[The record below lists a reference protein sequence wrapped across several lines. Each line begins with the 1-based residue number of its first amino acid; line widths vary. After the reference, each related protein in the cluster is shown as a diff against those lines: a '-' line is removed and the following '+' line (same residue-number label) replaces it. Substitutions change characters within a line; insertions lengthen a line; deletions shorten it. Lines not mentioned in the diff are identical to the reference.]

1 MKKTVIILLAA
12 SVLAVAGCKKFNTDT
27 PIVPVNGISLDYEDI
42 VILKGNSETLTA
54 TIQPSN
60 ATYKSVT
67 WTSSNPSCATVDGGR
82 VVGVVR
88 GSSNI
93 TAMSTDPNIKAV
105 CKVTV
110 VDEIVPVTSIS
121 IEPATII
128 LKKDAESHAY
138 ARFTPNGTTQRRIEW
153 SVENTSIAT
162 VDANGNV
169 KGVSNGETTLWATSK
184 DNPEVKASAT
194 IMVVKPFE
202 TITVTNPAD
211 PDTPTDLG
219 YEETLRIRYTFTPED
234 SRDVVKYT
242 IVQGSTSK
250 IEVSSN
256 GEVKAKGYSSE
267 TCKIRVSSVADPTV
281 YTDVSFKTYDAPSGI
296 EAWNKG
302 FAERKTMY
310 IGKGCSQ
317 TLTLRIKNSSQVKP
331 GTKIGMWGPES
342 SNLSATL
349 NDDGTEMT
357 VRASSFASTSTSST
371 KVTGSIKLAVS
382 YYYFNVNFYISE
394 YDPFCAKIGDIIYY
408 SPSGYKLNTADSG
421 YRGGGIFESPV
432 NSVPSYNTTKLGII
446 AYLGGDH
453 LSEDPFTSGAAGSA
467 SYSLPGLDEGN
478 LHGIAIPYNADFI
491 CRKTKPGGDFSNS
504 CWGTIP
510 DQSTGGE
517 IFSKDHDHIINHS
530 SPAITGFSV
539 GNLRWSSTNSSKRR
553 AFHNTIG
560 LLYYNI
566 DRGDSHRIHQV
577 LYVSSYQALDAFTDD
592 TGNSVYSVSN
602 QYYYGRASSNNNI
615 NASGYLAGAA
625 TEKRVT
631 PWLLPTVADLKTVFA
646 GSPTAADNNATV
658 GKTVVERASVFAKS
672 VRVFS
677 GNNNAIFRELTY
689 WTSQEYSDY
698 DAMALT
704 IYSDGKL
711 TAANWDK
718 NEAHR
723 CLPIFYF

>member
-1 MKKTVIILLAA
+1 MKKTVILLLAA
-12 SVLAVAGCKKFNTDT
+12 ASILAAAGCKKFNSDT
-27 PIVPVNGISLDYEDI
+27 PIVPVSGISLDYEDI
-42 VILKGNSETLTA
+42 VILRGESAVLNA
-54 TIQPSN
+54 TVHPSN

-67 WTSSNPSCATVDGGR
+67 WSSSNTYSVTVENG
-82 VVGVVR
+82 VVSGVVR
-88 GSSNI
+88 GESRV
-93 TAMSTDPNIKAV
+93 TATSTDPNIKAV

-110 VDEIVPVTSIS
+110 VNEIVPVTSIS
-121 IEPATII
+121 IDPATII

-138 ARFTPNGTTQRRIEW
+138 VKFTPSGTTQRRIEW
-153 SVENTSIAT
+153 KVDDTSIAT

-194 IMVVKPFE
+194 ILVVKPFE
-202 TITVTNPAD
+202 TITVTNPAN
-211 PDTPTDLG
+211 PNTPTDLG
-219 YEETLRIRYTFTPED
+219 CEETLRIRYSFTPAD
-234 SRDVVKYT
+234 SRDAVKYT
-242 IVQGSTSK
+242 IVQGSSSK

-256 GEVKAKGYSSE
+256 GEVTAKGYSNE

-302 FAERKTMY
+302 FTERKTMY
-310 IGKGCSQ
+310 IGRGCSQ
-317 TLTLRIKNSSQVKP
+317 TLSLRIKNSSQVKP

-342 SNLSATL
+342 ANLSATL

-357 VRASSFASTSTSST
+357 VRASSFASTSTSSS
-371 KVTGSIKLAVS
+371 KVTGSIKLTVG

-394 YDPFCAKIGDIIYY
+394 FDPFCAKIGDIIYY

-421 YRGGGIFESPV
+421 YRGGGIFENPV

-446 AYLGGDH
+446 AYLGDDH
-453 LSEDPFTSGAAGSA
+453 LSEDPFTSGAAGTA
-467 SYSLPGLDEGN
+467 SYSLPGLDEGQ

-491 CRKTKPGGDFSNS
+491 CRKTKPGGDFDNN
-504 CWGTIP
+504 CWDTIP

-577 LYVSSYQALDAFTDD
+577 LYVSSYQALNAFTDD

-602 QYYYGRASSNNNI
+602 QYYYGRTSSNNNI

-646 GSPTAADNNATV
+646 GSPTAADNDATV
-658 GKTVVERASVFAKS
+658 GKTVVERTSAFANA

-677 GNNNAIFRELTY
+677 GNGNASFRELTY
-689 WTSQEYSDY
+689 WTS
-698 DAMALT
+698 
-704 IYSDGKL
+704 
-711 TAANWDK
+711 
-718 NEAHR
+718 
-723 CLPIFYF
+723 